1 MAVEER
7 RAQEFIRPG
16 PSGSGLFHL
25 LLEYLAGEGRA
36 GLRQRAP
43 IPGRLTYVVRLSCGT
58 RVQDCLRT
66 DDEGG
71 VGNAERRRFLADA
84 VEQ

>member
-1 MAVEER
+1 MEVEER
-7 RAQEFIRPG
+7 RAQEQTRPG

-25 LLEYLAGEGRA
+25 RLEYLAGEGRA

-43 IPGRLTYVVRLSCGT
+43 IPVRLPCDVRLSCSA
-58 RVQDCLRT
+58 RVQDCIRT

-71 VGNAERRRFLADA
+71 VGIAERRQFVADA
-84 VEQ
+84 VEE